1 MTVNLANEYRSV
13 VEQVATATGV
23 SADLIVELLNL
34 EFRHQNLHGW
44 GARPALRRDI
54 AAIIDRARQDETRN
68 VDVRS

>member
-13 VEQVATATGV
+13 VEQVASTTGV
-23 SADLIVELLNL
+23 NADLIVELLNL

-54 AAIIDRARQDETRN
+54 AAIIDRARQDETRD